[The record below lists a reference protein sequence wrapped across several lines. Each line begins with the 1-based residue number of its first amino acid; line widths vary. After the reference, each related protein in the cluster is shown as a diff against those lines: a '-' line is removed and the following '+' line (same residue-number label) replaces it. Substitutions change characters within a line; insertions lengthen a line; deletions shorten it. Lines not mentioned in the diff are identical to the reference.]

1 MPDRLP
7 HAAVTTGSRPA
18 LVRTPF
24 ALRPPLSR
32 IGLAAV
38 LIGFLA
44 AGAHAPVVQA
54 QTPQPPV
61 QGNGRLLYETHCIA
75 CHDKQVHW
83 RDGRLAVDWSTLD
96 AQVRRWQATAL
107 LNWGEAEITAVTRY
121 LNETIYK
128 FRQTGDRLSLSMPL
142 EPASGRSLPTM

>member
-1 MPDRLP
+1 MPDRL
-7 HAAVTTGSRPA
+7 HNVTTPTGSRSARSGTPRDVRPA
-18 LVRTPF
+18 L
-24 ALRPPLSR
+24 SR
-32 IGLAAV
+32 VGLAAA

-44 AGAHAPVVQA
+44 TGTPAPIVQA
-54 QTPQPPV
+54 QTPPPPV

-83 RDGRLAVDWSTLD
+83 RDGRLAVDWRTLD

-121 LNETIYK
+121 LNETIYM
-128 FRQTGDRLSLSMPL
+128 FRQTGDRLSLAVPL
-142 EPASGRSLPTM
+142 EPAAGR